1 MPAFYLRTPGA
12 KVLPKA
18 LWTVGPRGKVAA
30 GPVLLHVGTASV
42 EPTEGHTYDPT
53 DGATTDPYPAVPAC
67 ASATVPE
74 RANAVASTIVLGF
87 MAVSFLAVFSCRF
100 VGDLRCETI
109 THRHWAMAIDTLVQN
124 GRRLEHHHPRSWHF
138 GAGLRGSSF
147 VIGPFPF
154 PITGK
159 CASQHGNASLVHAR
173 VYKSEIEGFPGPPRK
188 SPRRS

>member
-1 MPAFYLRTPGA
+1 MSAFYLRTPGA

-18 LWTVGPRGKVAA
+18 LWTVGTRGKVAA

-67 ASATVPE
+67 ASAAVPE
-74 RANAVASTIVLGF
+74 RANAVASTIVLRF
-87 MAVSFLAVFSCRF
+87 MAVSFLAVFSCRLSVISDAKRSRIVTGLWRSIRF
-100 VGDLRCETI
+100 RMVDALNTTTREVGTS
-109 THRHWAMAIDTLVQN
+109 V
-124 GRRLEHHHPRSWHF
+124 PVF
-138 GAGLRGSSF
+138 GDHLF

-159 CASQHGNASLVHAR
+159 CALQHGNASLVHAR